1 MKKTPRT
8 GLFRLWIVCSGI
20 WILCCCLCIGY
31 HVIEERDF
39 AKKAEFTLK
48 LHKAFPQDGWAREG
62 ATLETETQRNERKWN
77 KFVMLMAGLTIACPV
92 IVLIIGRGILW
103 INEGFKRVKD
113 GERVED

>member
-1 MKKTPRT
+1 ML
-8 GLFRLWIVCSGI
+8 GGWISGGWDAVKGAVAKLSADAQKAI
-20 WILCCCLCIGY
+20 KGAQ
-31 HVIEERDF
+31 DF

-62 ATLETETQRNERKWN
+62 ATLETETQRNERRWN

-103 INEGFKRVKD
+103 INEGFKRVSAS
-113 GERVED
+113 E